1 MLGPDGGINPKFVMT
16 VCDEKKKKKL
26 VFSKNRS

>member
-16 VCDEKKKKKL
+16 VCDEDSLKKL

>member
-16 VCDEKKKKKL
+16 ACVEGSLKKL